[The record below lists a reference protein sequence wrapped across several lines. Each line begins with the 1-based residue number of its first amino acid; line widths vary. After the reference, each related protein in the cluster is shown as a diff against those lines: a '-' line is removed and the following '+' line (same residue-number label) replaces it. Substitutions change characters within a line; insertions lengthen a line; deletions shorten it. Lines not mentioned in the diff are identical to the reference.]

1 MSHLN
6 PDLLHRLSE
15 AYGIYHGYHE
25 LSGHY
30 VQASDATKIAQLQAL
45 GLNTKDDAALKQA
58 LEAVAAEAAHLLPA
72 TLVIRQSDS
81 AKIPLRHMAQ
91 CAMHWSLLLEGGG
104 GLSGEIAAG
113 ATALRTGKSLLPLG
127 YHHLRL
133 EGEAPQE
140 CHLIV
145 VPERCKSL
153 ADVTGGD
160 RTWGLTA
167 PLYGLRSARNWGI
180 GDFEDLAR
188 LAEAAAPEG
197 ADFIGFNP
205 VHALFP
211 AASHMYSPYSPS
223 SREFLN
229 VMHIAPD
236 MLEEFS
242 VTEEGAKALKEL
254 VNSKPYTAARAA
266 ELVDYA
272 AVYALKT
279 RAFEA
284 AFDLF
289 ERHASIDRKAAFE
302 AFCHKKGASLAAH
315 AAYELIFEEQV
326 AKDPAATSWRDWPEA
341 LQSPGKD
348 AVQAIL
354 RHRADRVRFYQYL
367 QWVAHTQLEGA
378 QNRACTAGM
387 RIGLYLDLAVGMVP
401 GGAEAWA
408 EPSSVVHGMSLGAP
422 GDAANPDGQ
431 KWNLAPLDP
440 IALKHEGFR
449 VFRRT
454 LAEVMRPAGL
464 VRIDHILGL
473 NRAFWCPLDDA
484 APGNYV
490 AYPREE
496 MLGIIALESQ
506 RHSCIV
512 VGEDLGT
519 VPEGFRERLSDW
531 GLLGC
536 AILYFEREGDSFTP
550 PGHYGEDKFASLNNH
565 DFPTLK
571 GFWEG
576 EDFRW
581 RAALGIGAS
590 RLEADRNARLH
601 DRWLM
606 LRRLEDEGLL
616 PDGISPY
623 AAPAEMSDDL
633 AAAIHQLLARVKSSV
648 VAVQLED
655 LLGLKGQPNVPG
667 TTVEEPNWRRKL
679 PVSIENLFDQSLS
692 GRILSAMRAER
703 PR

>member
-15 AYGIYHGYHE
+15 AYGVYHGYHE

-30 VQASDATKIAQLQAL
+30 VQASDEAKIAQLQAL
-45 GLNTKDDAALKQA
+45 GLDMTDDAALERA
-58 LEAVAAEAAHLLPA
+58 LEAVAAEEARLLPA
-72 TLVIRQSDS
+72 TLVIRHAESTQ
-81 AKIPLRHMAQ
+81 IPLRHMAQ
-91 CAMHWSLLLEGGG
+91 CAMHWSLLFEDGSGLGGE
-104 GLSGEIAAG
+104 LPAG
-113 ATALRTGKSLLPLG
+113 ASLVETGKSLLPLG
-127 YHHLRL
+127 YHRLRL
-133 EGEAPQE
+133 EGGAAQE

-145 VPERCKSL
+145 VPARCKGLSD
-153 ADVTGGD
+153 ATGGI

-188 LAEAAAPEG
+188 LAEAAATEG
-197 ADFIGFNP
+197 ADFIGVNP

-229 VMHIAPD
+229 IMHIAPD
-236 MLEEFS
+236 MLEEFTA
-242 VTEEGAKALKEL
+242 TEAGTKALKKL
-254 VNSKPYTAARAA
+254 FLSDSCQSARTAD
-266 ELVDYA
+266 LVDYTS
-272 AVYALKT
+272 VYALKT

-289 ERHASIDRKAAFE
+289 ERHASPDRKAAFE

-315 AAYELIFEEQV
+315 AAYEVIFEEQV
-326 AKDPAATSWRDWPEA
+326 ADDPTVTSWRHWPEA
-341 LQSPGKD
+341 LQRPGND
-348 AVQAIL
+348 TVQAII
-354 RHRADRVRFYQYL
+354 RHSAERIRFYQYL
-367 QWVAHTQLEGA
+367 QWVAHIQLERA
-378 QNRACTAGM
+378 QSRARTAGM

-408 EPSSVVHGMSLGAP
+408 EPKSVVHGMSLGAP

-440 IALKHEGFR
+440 NALKHDGFR

-484 APGNYV
+484 KPGNYV

-496 MLGIIALESQ
+496 MLGIIALESH
-506 RHSCIV
+506 RNDCIV

-519 VPEGFRERLSDW
+519 VPDGFRDRLSDW

-550 PGHYGEDKFASLNNH
+550 PAHYGEDKFASLNNH

-581 RAALGIGAS
+581 REELGIGAS
-590 RLEADRNARLH
+590 GLEADRNARLH

-616 PDGISPY
+616 PEGISPY

-633 AAAIHQLLARVKSSV
+633 AVAIHSLLARVKSSV
-648 VAVQLED
+648 IAVQCED
-655 LLGLKGQPNVPG
+655 LLGLRDQPNVPG

-679 PVSIENLFDQSLS
+679 PVDIENLFDQTLS
-692 GRILSAMRAER
+692 VRILSAMRAER

>member
-15 AYGIYHGYHE
+15 AYGVYHGYHE

-30 VQASDATKIAQLQAL
+30 VTASDATKIAQLQAL
-45 GLNTKDDAALKQA
+45 GLDMTDDAALERA
-58 LEAVAAEAAHLLPA
+58 LAKVAAEETRLLPP
-72 TLVIRQSDS
+72 TLVIRQRDS
-81 AKIPLRHMAQ
+81 AQIPLRHMAQ
-91 CAMHWSLLLEGGG
+91 CAMHWSLRLEDGSEAGGQ
-104 GLSGEIAAG
+104 LPVH
-113 ATALRTGKSLLPLG
+113 ATTIDTDKSLLPLG
-127 YHHLRL
+127 YHRLRL
-133 EGEAPQE
+133 EGKAPEE

-153 ADVTGGD
+153 TDVTGGA

-188 LAEAAAPEG
+188 LAEAAATEG

-236 MLEEFS
+236 MLEEF
-242 VTEEGAKALKEL
+242 TANEAGAKALKEL
-254 VNSKPYTAARAA
+254 VNSEAYQAVRAT

-272 AVYALKT
+272 GIYALKT

-284 AFDLF
+284 AFALF
-289 ERHASIDRKAAFE
+289 EHHASADRKAAFE
-302 AFCHKKGASLAAH
+302 AFRHKKGASLAAH
-315 AAYELIFEEQV
+315 AAYEVIFEQEV
-326 AKDPAATSWRDWPEA
+326 AKDPTATSWRDWPEA
-341 LQSPGKD
+341 LQSPATD
-348 AVQAIL
+348 AAQAIL
-354 RHRADRVRFYQYL
+354 RHSTDRVRFYQYL
-367 QWVAHTQLEGA
+367 QWVAHIQLEAA
-378 QNRACTAGM
+378 QNRALTAGM

-440 IALKHEGFR
+440 NALKHEGFR

-473 NRAFWCPLDDA
+473 NRAFWCPLDDT

-496 MLGIIALESQ
+496 MLGIIALESH
-506 RHSCIV
+506 RNSCVV

-519 VPEGFRERLSDW
+519 VPDGFRERLTDW

-550 PGHYGEDKFASLNNH
+550 PTHYGADKFASLNNH

-581 RAALGIGAS
+581 REELGIGAS
-590 RLEADRNARLH
+590 RLEADRGARFH

-633 AAAIHQLLARVKSSV
+633 AVAIHALLTRVKSSV
-648 VAVQLED
+648 VAVQCED
-655 LLGLKGQPNVPG
+655 LLGLVGQPNVPG

-679 PVSIENLFDQSLS
+679 PVSIENLFDQPLS

>member
-15 AYGIYHGYHE
+15 AYGVYHGYHE

-30 VQASDATKIAQLQAL
+30 VQASDEAKIAQLQAL
-45 GLNTKDDAALKQA
+45 GLDMTDDAALEKA
-58 LEAVAAEAAHLLPA
+58 LATVAAEEARLLPA
-72 TLVIRQSDS
+72 TLVIRHAESTQ
-81 AKIPLRHMAQ
+81 IPLRHMAQ
-91 CAMHWSLLLEGGG
+91 CAMHWSLLFEDGSGLGGE
-104 GLSGEIAAG
+104 LPAG
-113 ATALRTGKSLLPLG
+113 ASLVETGKPLLPLG
-127 YHHLRL
+127 YHRLRL
-133 EGEAPQE
+133 EGEVAQE

-145 VPERCKSL
+145 VPERCKGL
-153 ADVTGGD
+153 TDATGGT

-188 LAEAAAPEG
+188 LAEAAATEG
-197 ADFIGFNP
+197 ADFIGVNP

-211 AASHMYSPYSPS
+211 ATSHMYSPYSPS

-229 VMHIAPD
+229 IMHIAPD
-236 MLEEFS
+236 MLEEFTA
-242 VTEEGAKALKEL
+242 TEAGIKALEKL
-254 VNSKPYTAARAA
+254 VLSDVYRAARAA
-266 ELVDYA
+266 DLVDYTS
-272 AVYALKT
+272 VYALKT

-284 AFDLF
+284 AFELF
-289 ERHASIDRKAAFE
+289 ERHASPDRKAAFE

-315 AAYELIFEEQV
+315 AAYEVIFEEQV
-326 AKDPAATSWRDWPEA
+326 ADDPTVTSWRHWPEA
-341 LQSPGKD
+341 LQAPGND
-348 AVQAIL
+348 TVQAIL
-354 RHRADRVRFYQYL
+354 QNRAERVRYYQYL
-367 QWVAHTQLEGA
+367 QWAAHIQLEGA
-378 QNRACTAGM
+378 QSRARTAGM

-408 EPSSVVHGMSLGAP
+408 EPTSVVHGMSLGAP

-440 IALKHEGFR
+440 NALKHDGFR

-484 APGNYV
+484 KPGNYV

-496 MLGIIALESQ
+496 MLGIIALESH
-506 RHSCIV
+506 RNDCIV

-519 VPEGFRERLSDW
+519 VPDGFRERLSDW

-550 PGHYGEDKFASLNNH
+550 PAHYGEDKFASLNNH

-581 RAALGIGAS
+581 REELGIGAS
-590 RLEADRNARLH
+590 GLEADRNARLH

-616 PDGISPY
+616 PEGISPY
-623 AAPAEMSDDL
+623 AAPAEMSDEL
-633 AAAIHQLLARVKSSV
+633 SVAVHALLARVKSSV
-648 VAVQLED
+648 VAVQCED
-655 LLGLKGQPNVPG
+655 LLGLKDQPNVPG

-679 PVSIENLFDQSLS
+679 PVDIENLFDQTLS